1 VSKSGVSNPVP
12 NWSSDFAE
20 LINCRGSSWLPLTHL
35 PLSLALDH
43 EESRIAST
51 ESCSPHSQSHE
62 RRRPFIDDGLH
73 VVVRE
78 GDLVNTFLSVEF
90 PLETGDLADLRCI
103 GEGGSAAPRTML
115 NRRGFAAILC
125 HRARRA
131 RSTLL
136 FSTSRLFLCALC
148 SPRVCSGL
156 CRSHR
161 FRCRFFCRPAQ

>member
-1 VSKSGVSNPVP
+1 MASP
-12 NWSSDFAE
+12 NASAAKP
-20 LINCRGSSWLPLTHL
+20 R
-35 PLSLALDH
+35 
-43 EESRIAST
+43 SRSRRIPYRFDRKLQPTFSIPRTAASV
-51 ESCSPHSQSHE
+51 H
-62 RRRPFIDDGLH
+62 RRRPH